1 MSISLAAVHT
11 IYEVTSTSKSSND
24 VHTLKSLCSSNLVLL
39 PLLLPTSLAM
49 ISVSYATFIYVHYAD
64 SIMKCFN
71 EPSCCELSLELGSRI
86 VLH

>member
-39 PLLLPTSLAM
+39 PLLLPSSLAM

-71 EPSCCELSLELGSRI
+71 KPSCCKLSLELGSRI